1 MSTTLLIRLI
11 TASLCSTLP
20 SLLSA
25 QSQSAPPPQRQAR
38 DSAFASRTVN
48 PGDTSLV
55 PWPGIGRLQSD
66 SSQGTTVIR
75 KEDLRRVQY
84 QQLADAVARTTPW
97 NQLSHGGFGQHD
109 GVRVAGGRNA
119 DLSVGING
127 RAVVDPWSGMYQL
140 ILAQPASIDQ
150 IELMIGTDAV
160 GRASSMTLSEL
171 NLTTITHNTATPFTS
186 LWYHQ
191 GGGNLVAFDGT
202 LSQNVAQGVNATVGV
217 RRSGAQGAYER
228 TGFDIWNVRALLRW
242 TLSPQTHALVT
253 YKLASLNTNLWGG
266 LTRAS
271 LPTSIPDIATTPLY
285 AQLRDETRR
294 HDVSVHVAHMF
305 DRDSSSVVRATAYLS
320 VASLLR
326 LRDSTLFVDAT
337 DTLAGLGMSGRTIG
351 MQVRYDQR
359 LGDARLHLG
368 ASVDA
373 QQLDATTVY
382 ARSFSDVVPQLFA
395 HMRMPV
401 APWLDVRAAA
411 RLQSA
416 QGRIL
421 TGGGLAAEM
430 RLGGDVRLS
439 ADVSSALRLPS
450 AAEGRDLLPER
461 HVLAMLRAAGTFSTL
476 GWTVTAYARSISDPI
491 RTVSQRVS
499 SETIV
504 STTSRQGTQQTMFG
518 VIGAATWNVGPIELI
533 PTLRVQ
539 TSRGDSVGE
548 GSDLPACMADL
559 SVGYVFEAGF
569 STVTLGV
576 RSTVIT
582 QHWAPQFVPVTWTY
596 VRPSAEAPLQFDGL
610 NAFLSARVGNATVRA
625 SYENI
630 LGQRWYTTSLAPE
643 VTRAIR
649 LSVDWSFLD

>member
-1 MSTTLLIRLI
+1 MSTAWLIRLI
-11 TASLCSTLP
+11 TASICSTLP

-25 QSQSAPPPQRQAR
+25 QSQSTPAPQRQAR

-48 PGDTSLV
+48 AGDTSLV
-55 PWPGIGRLQSD
+55 PWPAIGRLQAD
-66 SSQGTTVIR
+66 SSLGTTVIR

-140 ILAQPASIDQ
+140 VQAQPASIDR
-150 IELMIGTDAV
+150 IELVIGTDAV

-202 LSQNVAQGVNATVGV
+202 LSQNVAQGVNATIGV
-217 RRSGAQGAYER
+217 RRSGAEGAYER
-228 TGFDIWNVRALLRW
+228 TGFDIWNVRAALRW
-242 TLSPQTHALVT
+242 TLSAHTHALVT
-253 YKLASLNTNLWGG
+253 YQLASLNTNLWGG

-271 LPTSIPDIATTPLY
+271 LPSSIPDIATTPLY

-294 HDVSVHVAHMF
+294 HDLTVHVAHMF
-305 DRDSSSVVRATAYLS
+305 DRDSSSVVRATGYMS

-326 LRDSTLFVDAT
+326 LRDSTMFVDAG
-337 DTLAGLGMSGRTIG
+337 DTLTGMGMSGRTIG

-359 LGDARLHLG
+359 LGDMRLHLG
-368 ASVDA
+368 ASIDA

-395 HMRMPV
+395 HLRVPV
-401 APWLDVRAAA
+401 ASWLDLRAAG

-416 QGRIL
+416 QGRVL
-421 TGGGLAAEM
+421 TGGGLAAEI
-430 RLGGDVRLS
+430 RLGGDVHLS

-450 AAEGRDLLPER
+450 ATEGRGLLPER
-461 HVLAMLRAAGTFSTL
+461 HLLAMVRATGMSATL
-476 GWTVTAYARSISDPI
+476 GWTITAFARTIADPI
-491 RTVSQRVS
+491 RTVPQRVS
-499 SETIV
+499 NETIM
-504 STTSRQGTQQTMFG
+504 STTSLQGTQQSILG
-518 VIGAATWNVGPIELI
+518 VVGSATWRVGPIELI

-539 TSRGDSVGE
+539 TSSSDSVGG
-548 GSDLPACMADL
+548 GSEVPACMADL
-559 SVGYVFEAGF
+559 SVGYVFDAGF

-576 RSTVIT
+576 RSTIIT